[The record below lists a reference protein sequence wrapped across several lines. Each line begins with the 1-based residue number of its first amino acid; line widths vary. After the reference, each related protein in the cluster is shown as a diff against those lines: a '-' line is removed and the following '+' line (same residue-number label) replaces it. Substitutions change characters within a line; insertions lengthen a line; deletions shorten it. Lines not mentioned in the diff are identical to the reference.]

1 MEPSWWNFN
10 CVSSLKFQF
19 LGQDG
24 LEHIFDCYR
33 SVCFSYFSIILLL
46 KKKFQGKKN
55 PNYLNCVIVT
65 GSNDIINLC
74 LFH

>member
-1 MEPSWWNFN
+1 MGGTLESGFSYRKFFVEPSWWNFN
-10 CVSSLKFQF
+10 CVSSLKFQI

-46 KKKFQGKKN
+46 KKKFQGKK
-55 PNYLNCVIVT
+55 IQ
-65 GSNDIINLC
+65 II
-74 LFH
+74 

>member
-46 KKKFQGKKN
+46 KKKFQGKK
-55 PNYLNCVIVT
+55 IQ
-65 GSNDIINLC
+65 II
-74 LFH
+74 